1 MDDPE
6 PPIYSAEQLPAL
18 RRNLIQWQRHQG
30 VRYMELMVA
39 GGFQALTPNARTPAE
54 AAEALISEE
63 VARLGAAELFYA
75 GDSVVD
81 LVLGAA
87 PSMPLFAP
95 RPWDFPAPTGM
106 ILFGKPL
113 VYREIFDKEI
123 ELAAQLGFDPEV
135 ATGGNPQVEIVAA
148 AWGPWS
154 PQTGHPVWMRGQ
166 KFEGIRQWDPA
177 GGVWI
182 TFYAH
187 PRNRNSADT
196 LKLSPAQR
204 ARLFTATPPLNQET
218 EVSFAFAPAE
228 GDPFPPGLTAGDYV
242 LKPNEQSPGTAWVRV
257 LLAVFGLL
265 KQENL
270 TETSQEALTRAERK
284 RHERDGLPAP
294 KAVHLIRLRGR
305 RDHGGPA
312 AGESGGHLTK
322 RFPVGPFWRQQWY
335 PSARVHRP
343 LLIPQYWKGPE
354 DAPVTGAERVRVFP
368 APQPPPPPV

>member
-6 PPIYSAEQLPAL
+6 PPIYTAEQLPVL
-18 RRNLIQWQRHQG
+18 RRNLIQWHRHQG
-30 VRYMELMVA
+30 PQFMELMVA
-39 GGFQALTPNARTPAE
+39 GGHQALVPGAVTAAE
-54 AAEALISEE
+54 AAEALIGEE
-63 VARLGAAELFYA
+63 IARLERAELFYA
-75 GDSVVD
+75 GGGVVD

-95 RPWDFPAPTGM
+95 KPWDFPAPAGM

-113 VYREIFDKEI
+113 AHREIFDREI
-123 ELAAQLGFDPEV
+123 KLAEQLGFDPVV
-135 ATGGNPQVEIVAA
+135 ATGGYPDVEVVAA

-154 PQTGHPVWMRGQ
+154 PQTGHPAWMRKQ
-166 KFEGIRQWDPA
+166 KYEGVRHWDAA

-187 PRNRNSADT
+187 PRNRASADT
-196 LKLSPAQR
+196 LKLSEQR
-204 ARLFTATPPLNQET
+204 RVRLFAATPPLNQET
-218 EVSFAFAPAE
+218 EVAFAFAPDE
-228 GDPFPPGLTAGDYV
+228 GEPFPAGFTAEDYI
-242 LKPNEQSPGTAWVRV
+242 LNPDEQTPATAWVRV

-270 TETSQEALTRAERK
+270 TETADEVVPRAERK

-305 RDHGGPA
+305 RDHGGA
-312 AGESGGHLTK
+312 AGGESGGHLTK

-335 PSARVHRP
+335 PSAKVHRP
-343 LLIPQYWKGPE
+343 KLIPQYWKGPE

-368 APQPPPPPV
+368 TPQPPPPQM